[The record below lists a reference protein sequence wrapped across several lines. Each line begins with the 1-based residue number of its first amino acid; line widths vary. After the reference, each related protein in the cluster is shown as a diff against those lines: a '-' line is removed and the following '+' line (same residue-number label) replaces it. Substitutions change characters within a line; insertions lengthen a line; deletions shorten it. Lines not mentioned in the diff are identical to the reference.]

1 MSIFYGAAQMRFRF
15 LISAICTILFAGSWC
30 LSLTTGNSFWL
41 GLDRNTYIMHLG
53 IWAGLFLLIYL
64 ATFVA
69 GKRSSSAEYRMGIF
83 IFIISFINLADYGL
97 RSIFGEVGKWPWS
110 VLLCWGFL
118 TFLLPA
124 TAAYVS
130 LRVNVSSHLL
140 KKLVKVCILPCILL
154 VIYAIPSGFT
164 ITHLERPQVHGN
176 LRPIHLILFDRLS
189 YDHLIKNHSVSNE
202 FPSFKSFSQDADLFI
217 NAYSNADST
226 IQAVP
231 KLLTGVNFEKFER
244 NSTELQVKLSSSPE
258 LVSTS
263 SIETIFTLAHRD
275 GYNNFLRAF
284 AFPYLNNFG
293 NHIQSGRVYPFIN
306 PWRVGMHGMVW
317 PIISPG
323 GVHNQK
329 IVETILAEYIN
340 RIHENA
346 QNTFFYTHWNLPHYP
361 YIFDEN
367 GYMLS
372 RFDYTKELL
381 TKPPPMVKYRHQLKG
396 TDKIF
401 GKIIQTLKDNKTYD
415 NSLIIVTSDTNIQG
429 YDLQHVPL
437 FIKRPHQKK
446 PKTVKSHVT
455 YPDLFNFIK
464 HFMRF
469 QNCDSTHLIK

>member
-1 MSIFYGAAQMRFRF
+1 MRFRF
-15 LISAICTILFAGSWC
+15 LVSAICTILFAGSWC

-53 IWAGLFLLIYL
+53 IWAGLFFFIYL
-64 ATFVA
+64 STFLA
-69 GKRSSSAEYRMGIF
+69 GKRSSLAEKRMGIF

-97 RSIFGEVGKWPWS
+97 RSIFGEVGKWPS
-110 VLLCWGFL
+110 TVLLSWGIL
-118 TFLLPA
+118 TLLLPA
-124 TAAYVS
+124 IAAYIS
-130 LRVNVSSHLL
+130 LRINVSFQILN
-140 KKLVKVCILPCILL
+140 KIIKVCILPCILL

-164 ITHLERPQVHGN
+164 ITHVERPQVQGN
-176 LRPIHLILFDRLS
+176 LQPIHLILFDRLS
-189 YDHLIKNHSVSNE
+189 YDYLIKNNSVSYE
-202 FPSFKSFSQDADLFI
+202 YPSFKSFSQNADLFI
-217 NAYSNADST
+217 NASSNADST
-226 IQAVP
+226 IQSVP
-231 KLLTGVNFEKFER
+231 KLLTGVDFEKFER
-244 NSTELQVKLSSSPE
+244 NSTQLQVKLSNSPE

-263 SIETIFTLAHRD
+263 SIETIFALAHRD

-340 RIHENA
+340 RIREYP
-346 QNTFFYTHWNLPHYP
+346 QNTLFYTHWNLPHYP

-372 RFDYTKELL
+372 RFEYTKELL
-381 TKPPPMVKYRHQLKG
+381 TKPSPKVKYRHQLKG

-401 GKIIQTLKDNKTYD
+401 GQIIQTLKNNKTYD

-437 FIKRPHQKK
+437 FIKRPYQKIS
-446 PKTVKSHVT
+446 KTVKSHVT

-464 HFMRF
+464 HFILF
-469 QNCDSTHLIK
+469 QNCDSAIL